1 MNTYTKHSPE
11 WELIRGKSGYWF
23 SQSTLRFFGSRIYW
37 HTLTKNTNYQW
48 LFITSEDNFD
58 GTEKR
63 FSVRSVNRAYDIDTL
78 GDFLEYE
85 TLAEA
90 KTALKSYLLV
100 RVGA

>member
-37 HTLTKNTNYQW
+37 HTLTGKDGFW
-48 LFITSEDNFD
+48 LFITSEDIFANSF
-58 GTEKR
+58 EKR
-63 FSVRSVNRAYDIDTL
+63 FSVRLIDSRYDIHTI
-78 GDFLEYE
+78 GEFLAYG

-90 KTALKSYLLV
+90 KTALKSYLV
-100 RVGA
+100 EKIGA